1 MSGFQ
6 LWEERSI
13 GQEQKTNFLN
23 KMRNFAS
30 IILFLLLIPNVF
42 GQHKNNA
49 LQISHLS
56 GDFYVYK
63 TFHDYKGTLISAN
76 AMYLVT
82 DKGVVLFD
90 APWDK
95 TQFQPLLDSIK
106 AKHNKEVIMCFATHS
121 HEDRAGG
128 LEFYKEKGIKTYTI
142 KLTDEILKKNNEKRA
157 EFIIPNDTV
166 FTVGQHRFQVYYPG
180 KGHAPDN
187 IVVWFDAAKILYG
200 GCFIKSTEAE
210 DLGYLGDADVKDWEK
225 SIKKVQAKFK
235 NPKYIITGHDDWKN
249 TASLNHT
256 LKLVQEYNKAKSI
269 KK

>member
-1 MSGFQ
+1 
-6 LWEERSI
+6 
-13 GQEQKTNFLN
+13 
-23 KMRNFAS
+23 MRKFAF
-30 IILFLLLIPNVF
+30 IILFLTILSNSF
-42 GQHKNNA
+42 GQSKNSP
-49 LQISHLS
+49 LQISHLT

-106 AKHNKEVIMCFATHS
+106 AKHNKNVIMCFATHS

-128 LEFYKEKGIKTYTI
+128 LEFYGKKGIKTYTI

-157 EFIIPNDTV
+157 KFVIPNDTI
-166 FTVGQHRFQVYYPG
+166 FTVGKYKFEVFYPG

-187 IVVWFDAAKILYG
+187 IVVWFNKEKVLYG
-200 GCFIKSTEAE
+200 GCFIKSTEAK
-210 DLGYLGDADVKDWEK
+210 DLGYLGDADVKEWGK
-225 SIKKVQAKFK
+225 SIKKVQSKFK
-235 NPKYIITGHDDWKN
+235 SPKYIITGHDDWSDLR
-249 TASLNHT
+249 SLNHT
-256 LKLVQEYNKAKSI
+256 LKLVQDYNAAKASV

>member
-1 MSGFQ
+1 
-6 LWEERSI
+6 
-13 GQEQKTNFLN
+13 
-23 KMRNFAS
+23 MRKLAS
-30 IILFLLLIPNVF
+30 IVLFLTIISNSF
-42 GQHKNNA
+42 AQSKNSP
-49 LQISHLS
+49 LQISHLM

-106 AKHNKEVIMCFATHS
+106 ARHHKEVVMCFATHS

-128 LEFYKEKGIKTYTI
+128 LEFYGKKGIKTYTI
-142 KLTDEILKKNNEKRA
+142 KLTDQILEKNNEKRA
-157 EFIIPNDTV
+157 EFIIPNDTT
-166 FTVGQHRFQVYYPG
+166 FTVGQHTFEVYYPG

-187 IVVWFDAAKILYG
+187 IVVWFNKEKILYG
-200 GCFIKSTEAE
+200 GCFIKSTEAK
-210 DLGYLGDADVKDWEK
+210 DLGYLGDANVKEWEK
-225 SIKKVQAKFK
+225 SIKKVQSKFK
-235 NPKYIITGHDDWKN
+235 KPKYIITGHDGWKDLS
-249 TASLNHT
+249 SLNHT
-256 LKLVQEYNKAKSI
+256 LKLVREYNTASG